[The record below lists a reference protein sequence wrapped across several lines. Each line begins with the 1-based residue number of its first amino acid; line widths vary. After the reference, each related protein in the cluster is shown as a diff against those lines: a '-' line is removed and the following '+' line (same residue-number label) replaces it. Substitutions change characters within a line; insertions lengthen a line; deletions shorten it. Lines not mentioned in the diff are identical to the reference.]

1 MRICVILEG
10 CYPYVTGGVST
21 WMHQYIQ
28 AMPEHEFVILAIGTD
43 PSIKGKYKYKLPDN
57 VVEIREIFLTGV
69 KSARRKRFPRLNDQE
84 KASLSELIR
93 CGSPEWETLFEMMQH
108 KGIKP
113 DDILSSKQFQKT
125 LTEVCDALFRYAA
138 FADMFHTV
146 RSMLMP
152 LFYIMQADI
161 PPADIYHTITTGYA
175 GILARLGS
183 YLYHV
188 PYMITE
194 HGMYTRE
201 REEEILRANW
211 VVPDCRSL
219 LIRFFYMLSEA
230 AYSRA
235 GLVTS
240 LFERA
245 RKTQIELGCPA
256 SLCRVIPNGIH
267 YEQFASIPLR
277 EEDDMVHIAAV
288 LRIAPIKDV
297 MTMLY
302 AFSELKTR
310 FPAAR
315 LYIAGPEE
323 DPEYAEECYELVR
336 RLQIEDVVFMGTIKV
351 TDYMQD
357 FDFTVLSSISEGQ
370 PLSVLE
376 SFAAG
381 RPCVTTDVGCCKEL
395 IYGTDQDRLGTAGI
409 CVPPM
414 QAHALSLAM
423 EKLCTDRQ
431 GRMAMGQAA
440 KKRARLYY
448 QHDDMIRHYQDA
460 YDEVFDRW
468 QE

>member
-21 WMHQYIQ
+21 WMHQYIK
-28 AMPEHEFVILAIGTD
+28 AMPEHEFVILAIGAD
-43 PSIKGKYKYKLPDN
+43 PSIQGQYKYELPDN
-57 VVEIREIFLTGV
+57 VVQIKEIFLTGI
-69 KSARRKRFPRLNDQE
+69 KGGRKKRFSRLNEQE

-93 CGSPEWETLFEMMQH
+93 CGSPDWDTLFDIMQNR
-108 KGIKP
+108 GITP
-113 DDILSSKQFQKT
+113 DDILSGKEFQTT
-125 LTEVCDALFRYAA
+125 LTEVCNQHFRYTA

-152 LFYIMQADI
+152 VFHIMQADI
-161 PPADIYHTITTGYA
+161 PKADIYHTITTGYA

-201 REEEILRANW
+201 REEEILRAKW

-235 GLVTS
+235 GMVTC

-245 RKTQIELGCPA
+245 KKIQIELGCRE

-267 YEQFASIPLR
+267 YEQFAKIPLR
-277 EEDDMVHIAAV
+277 QPDDKVNIAAV

-302 AFSELKTR
+302 AFHDMKSR
-310 FPAAR
+310 FPDAR

-323 DPEYAEECYELVR
+323 DEEYAGECYELVR
-336 RLQIEDVVFMGTIKV
+336 RLGIRDVNFMGTIRV
-351 TDYMQD
+351 TEYMGQ

-395 IYGTDQDRLGTAGI
+395 IYGTGGDDTGAAGI

-414 QAHALSLAM
+414 QARALSLAM
-423 EKLCTDRQ
+423 EELCRN
-431 GRMAMGQAA
+431 REERLAMGSVARE
-440 KKRARLYY
+440 RARRYF
-448 QHDDMIRHYQDA
+448 QHDNMIRNYQQA
-460 YDEVFDRW
+460 YDEVFDQW
-468 QE
+468 QG